1 MHQISFWTFARKSNC
16 AETSAKTTREFGKIN
31 RHWGTYVLSRMHI
44 LKISLWKLHVIKSAS
59 DLFHA
64 YVCQVKNKSFRNFY
78 VGIPYVSWGTADLP
92 CFGIKIQRIC
102 DILTKWYLKI
112 IISTFLML
120 CDKISFAT
128 RIKCIS
134 ANEIL

>member
-1 MHQISFWTFARKSNC
+1 MHFARILNWEETFAEMWSL
-16 AETSAKTTREFGKIN
+16 FGKIN
-31 RHWGTYVLSRMHI
+31 LHSETYVLSRMHI
-44 LKISLWKLHVIKSAS
+44 LEDSLWKLHVIKSAS

-78 VGIPYVSWGTADLP
+78 VGIPYVSWGTANLP
-92 CFGIKIQRIC
+92 CFGSQYIQRIC